1 MKRKLVGPARFSVI
15 MSCKRPPTTSVGL
28 CLAGHRDLDETTVAW
43 LRLSLTPGLGPR
55 LVSALLER
63 FGSPA
68 AVLQATAAELQSVP
82 HLGPKVA
89 NQLLAAWREQ
99 DAVLAQELAAVA
111 QAQVTVLG
119 RTSAAFPS
127 RLRQLADPPIVLYQR
142 GTWMPRDE
150 WAVSVV
156 GSRQCT
162 SYGRRQAE
170 RLVGELARRGFTIVS
185 GLARGID
192 GVAHRAA
199 LEAGGRTI
207 AVLAGGLSRIYPP
220 EHRDLAD
227 AIVAAGALF
236 SESPMNMAP
245 LPDMFP
251 RRNRLISGFSLGVLV
266 VEAHA
271 RSGALITARHAAE
284 QGREVFAVPGPIDSE
299 ASAGPLEL
307 IRSGAVLVRSV
318 DDILER
324 LDGRPAEAVEAAGQ
338 APAELTSSTRQPQ
351 PNVAAMPAVTST
363 QAAFLPPL
371 SPAQQK
377 LWEALNRPGMHQDE
391 LIQSTGLDSAEANS
405 ALLLLEL
412 TGLVRRLPGNR
423 FERRRQ

>member
-1 MKRKLVGPARFSVI
+1 M
-15 MSCKRPPTTSVGL
+15 
-28 CLAGHRDLDETTVAW
+28 DETTIAW
-43 LRLSLTPGLGPR
+43 LRLSLTPGLGPK
-55 LVSALLER
+55 LASALLER

-68 AVLQATAAELQSVP
+68 AVLQATADELLRVP
-82 HLGPKVA
+82 QLGPKVVG
-89 NQLLAAWREQ
+89 QLLATWRRQ
-99 DAVLAQELAAVA
+99 DERLDQELAAV
-111 QAQVTVLG
+111 QRLQVTVLG
-119 RTSAAFPS
+119 RSAPGFPS
-127 RLRQLADPPIVLYQR
+127 RLRQLPDPPIVLYQR
-142 GTWMPRDE
+142 GELTPRDE
-150 WAVSVV
+150 WAISIV
-156 GSRQCT
+156 GSRECT

-170 RLVGELARRGFTIVS
+170 RLAGELARRGFTIVS

-192 GVAHRAA
+192 GAAHRAT

-220 EHRDLAD
+220 EHGELAD
-227 AIVAAGALF
+227 AIAGAGALL
-236 SESPMNMAP
+236 SESPMNMAA

-251 RRNRLISGFSLGVLV
+251 RRNRLISGLSLGVVV

-307 IRSGAVLVRSV
+307 IRSGAVLVRTV

-324 LDGRPAEAVEAAGQ
+324 LDGRPPNALAAGSQ
-338 APAELTSSTRQPQ
+338 ASADLASSAHQSQPK
-351 PNVAAMPAVTST
+351 AAGMQAVTSA
-363 QAAFLPPL
+363 QAAPLPAL

-377 LWEALNRPGMHQDE
+377 LWEALSQPGMHQDE
-391 LIQSTGLDSAEANS
+391 LMQTTGLDSGEANS

-423 FERRRQ
+423 FERRRP